1 MSVELTIGLILLTG
15 FIFAEILKRLGFP
28 KVTGYILAGVF
39 LNPQLFGIL
48 PPDFSKNTDIVVNIA
63 LAFIT
68 FSVGGTLQWDSIKKS
83 GRSLLFI
90 TVFEAETAFLLVAVS
105 FFVVSHYFL
114 HLPLFGSMAAS
125 AAFAL
130 LIAIFASPTDPSAT
144 LAVIEEYKTKGPV
157 SRMVMGVAAF
167 DDTVGIL
174 NFSVF
179 TAIAI
184 AIMGGSGR
192 GWEHAVL
199 MPLYA
204 IFGAVALG
212 IFLGLALNLVNK
224 VLVKESEGTLFV
236 VVTSF
241 IVFSFGLA
249 QLIHVDML
257 LTAMSFGAF
266 VVNFNPLQKKIFFIL
281 ENYTIELIFLL
292 FFTVSATS
300 LDFHVLATSW
310 PLIIVFV
317 IFRALGKYS
326 GTYMGGH
333 FTNTS
338 GEVKKY
344 TAFGLLP
351 QGGIVI
357 GMSLM
362 IKNMDGIGVFSD
374 MIISIVIGATII
386 HEILGPLSS
395 KYGLLKAGEI
405 SKSTK

>member
-1 MSVELTIGLILLTG
+1 MSVELTIGLILISG
-15 FIFAEILKRLGFP
+15 FIFAEIFKRLGFP
-28 KVTGYILAGVF
+28 KVTGYILAGIF
-39 LNPQLFGIL
+39 LNPQLFHIL
-48 PPDFSKNTDIVVNIA
+48 PPDFSKNTDVVVNIA

-68 FSVGGTLQWDSIKKS
+68 FSVGGTLKWDTIKKS
-83 GRSLLFI
+83 GKSIMYI
-90 TVFEAETAFLLVAVS
+90 TVFEAETAFLLVAIS
-105 FFVVSHYFL
+105 FFVVGYFFV
-114 HLPLFGSMAAS
+114 HLPVFGTVAAS
-125 AAFAL
+125 VAFAL
-130 LIAIFASPTDPSAT
+130 LIAVFASPTDPSAT

-174 NFSVF
+174 NFSIF

-184 AIMGGSGR
+184 SVMGAGGT
-192 GWEHAVL
+192 GWEHAIL
-199 MPLYA
+199 TPLYS
-204 IFGAVALG
+204 IFGAIALG
-212 IFLGLALNLVNK
+212 ILIGFLLNLANK
-224 VLVKESEGTLFV
+224 ILTRETEGTLFV
-236 VVTSF
+236 VISTFV
-241 IVFSFGLA
+241 VFSFGIAKLV
-249 QLIHVDML
+249 HVDML
-257 LTAMSFGAF
+257 LTSMTFGAF

-281 ENYTIELIFLL
+281 ENYTNELIFLL
-292 FFTVSATS
+292 FFTISATS

-326 GTYMGGH
+326 GTYIGG
-333 FTNTS
+333 FFANTS
-338 GEVKKY
+338 PLIKKY

-362 IKNMDGIGVFSD
+362 IKNMNGIGVFSD

-395 KYGLLKAGEI
+395 KYGLQKAGEI
-405 SKSTK
+405 K